1 MSMDVAGGGARVHD
15 GTGMTARAEL
25 SSVSTGLEEL
35 VKRVTDIAEGLAG
48 DDKEQ
53 LAPDL
58 YEVERTL
65 RAAERRLRRVIDA
78 GLT

>member
-1 MSMDVAGGGARVHD
+1 
-15 GTGMTARAEL
+15 MTARAEL

-35 VKRVTDIAEGLAG
+35 VKRVTDIADRLAG
-48 DDKEQ
+48 DEKEQ

-58 YEVERTL
+58 YEVERAL
-65 RAAERRLRRVIDA
+65 RAAERRLRRVIDV

>member
-1 MSMDVAGGGARVHD
+1 MTSHAGGTRTHD

-35 VKRVTDIAEGLAG
+35 VRRVTAIADGLAG
-48 DDKEQ
+48 EQ
-53 LAPDL
+53 KDQLGPDL

-65 RAAERRLRRVIDA
+65 RAAERRLRRVIDS
-78 GLT
+78 GLG

>member
-1 MSMDVAGGGARVHD
+1 
-15 GTGMTARAEL
+15 MTARAEL

-35 VKRVTDIAEGLAG
+35 VKRVTDIAEGLSGAE
-48 DDKEQ
+48 KEQ

-65 RAAERRLRRVIDA
+65 RAAERRLRRAISA
-78 GLT
+78 GGGT

>member
-1 MSMDVAGGGARVHD
+1 
-15 GTGMTARAEL
+15 MTARAEL

-48 DDKEQ
+48 DEKEQ

-65 RAAERRLRRVIDA
+65 RAAERRLRRAISA
-78 GLT
+78 GGGT

>member
-1 MSMDVAGGGARVHD
+1 
-15 GTGMTARAEL
+15 MTTHAEL

-35 VKRVTDIAEGLAG
+35 VKRVTDIADGLAG
-48 DDKEQ
+48 EDRD
-53 LAPDL
+53 LLGADL

-78 GLT
+78 GR

>member
-1 MSMDVAGGGARVHD
+1 MGTRVHD

-35 VKRVTDIAEGLAG
+35 VKRVTDIAEGLSG
-48 DDKEQ
+48 DEKEQ

-65 RAAERRLRRVIDA
+65 RAAERRLRRVVSA
-78 GLT
+78 RGGT

>member
-1 MSMDVAGGGARVHD
+1 
-15 GTGMTARAEL
+15 MTARAEL
-25 SSVSTGLEEL
+25 SSVSTGLQEL
-35 VKRVTDIAEGLAG
+35 VGRVTEIADGLAG
-48 DDKEQ
+48 TERDQ
-53 LAPDL
+53 LGADL

>member
-1 MSMDVAGGGARVHD
+1 
-15 GTGMTARAEL
+15 MTARAEL

-48 DDKEQ
+48 DEKEQ